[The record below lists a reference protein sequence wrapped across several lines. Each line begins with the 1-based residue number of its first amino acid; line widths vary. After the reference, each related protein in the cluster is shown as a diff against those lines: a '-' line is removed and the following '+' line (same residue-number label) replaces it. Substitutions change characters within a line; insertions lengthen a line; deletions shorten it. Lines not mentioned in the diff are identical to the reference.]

1 MEQLVTVGSMLHPLC
16 TSLFSTVSYNAFYIG
31 ISFCIFS
38 WIVMM
43 VFLISGPIIT
53 WNLYHRKK
61 PPCPSR
67 LTRSSAASVTILRPL
82 KGIDCNL
89 EQNLESSFLQDYPNF
104 EIIFCIASD
113 KDPCIPIVRKLAAK
127 HRHISCKLIIGDVNV
142 GVNPKVNNLSRGYS
156 MAKSDIVWILDSNVQ
171 MNHGA
176 LGRAVDLLT
185 EPGVGLVIHL
195 PCGVRPL
202 SFGSL
207 LDAVFL
213 NSTHARMFSA
223 INRLNV
229 VSCVVG
235 KSNLFRRSDLVDY
248 GGLDGFGRYMS
259 EDNMIGAALMVKGY
273 RHRVAPDLAYQSLGY
288 STLKDYFSRRARWI
302 RIRKYVVAVATMYE
316 PFSESLIAGLT
327 AGWAFQYTL
336 GVPFWPFFILNMVA
350 WFASDAFVVW
360 VIHPDSVRGSGW
372 TDFCLFALAW
382 LARELSAI
390 PVYIWAMSGST
401 VEWRGS
407 RFYLHTDG
415 TVEPLQPGLGP
426 KRPVGILP
434 CITDSKSRYCAASTV
449 LAASVPRTRQSSS
462 PRHTD
467 YDKPASMT
475 ALLSISP
482 KRRTGVTPTLV
493 STSVSSVS
501 ASASILATR

>member
-1 MEQLVTVGSMLHPLC
+1 M
-16 TSLFSTVSYNAFYIG
+16 SYTY
-31 ISFCIFS
+31 
-38 WIVMM
+38 
-43 VFLISGPIIT
+43 L
-53 WNLYHRKK
+53 KK

-316 PFSESLIAGLT
+316 PFSESLIA
-327 AGWAFQYTL
+327 
-336 GVPFWPFFILNMVA
+336 
-350 WFASDAFVVW
+350 
-360 VIHPDSVRGSGW
+360 DSVRGSGW

-434 CITDSKSRYCAASTV
+434 CITGPPLTKSCATNLNLDTSNTPQSPTPLSPPLDSKSRYCAASTV

>member
-1 MEQLVTVGSMLHPLC
+1 MVASDVLRPRRLSTSSSVIALRPVPGQQRAPNPRITTASIKLQPALLGLATHPNYHGSSLLESTHTSVVVSGHGAVSHCRVNAAPIVYLTLQHRLVQRLLYWDILLHILMDCHDGVLDIGAYNHRLLRQLVSIQLQHQLQGL
-16 TSLFSTVSYNAFYIG
+16 
-31 ISFCIFS
+31 
-38 WIVMM
+38 
-43 VFLISGPIIT
+43 
-53 WNLYHRKK
+53 KK

-127 HRHISCKLIIGDVNV
+127 HRHISCDVNV

-401 VEWRGS
+401 VEWRGAV
-407 RFYLHTDG
+407 L
-415 TVEPLQPGLGP
+415 
-426 KRPVGILP
+426 
-434 CITDSKSRYCAASTV
+434 ST
-449 LAASVPRTRQSSS
+449 
-462 PRHTD
+462 
-467 YDKPASMT
+467 Y
-475 ALLSISP
+475 
-482 KRRTGVTPTLV
+482 
-493 STSVSSVS
+493 
-501 ASASILATR
+501 